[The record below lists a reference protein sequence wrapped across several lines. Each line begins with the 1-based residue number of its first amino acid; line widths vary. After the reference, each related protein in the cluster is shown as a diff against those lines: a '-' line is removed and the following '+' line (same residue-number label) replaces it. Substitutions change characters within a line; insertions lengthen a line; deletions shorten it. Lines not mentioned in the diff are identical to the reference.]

1 MGMSTNLLLL
11 NDCYLDLLR
20 RGGEEGDEVGNGGYR
35 STFYT
40 MDDIAKDSVWRRE
53 SMDGEEGKQSART
66 RSTGE
71 GTGLLESV
79 DVEELMM
86 GEGRGRGEL
95 QEIRET
101 AEIESSGEPKQTL
114 EQGEEGG
121 GETPWAVPTRGGERE
136 RSRRR

>member
-1 MGMSTNLLLL
+1 MNENLLVL
-11 NDCYLDLLR
+11 NDCYLDLLKR
-20 RGGEEGDEVGNGGYR
+20 GREEGGEDGDRGYR

-71 GTGLLESV
+71 GAGLLESV

-101 AEIESSGEPKQTL
+101 AEIESSGEPKQKL

-121 GETPWAVPTRGGERE
+121 GETPWEVPKGGGRRE
-136 RSRRR
+136 RTRRR